1 MKVEF
6 SNRQQL
12 IAYGKV
18 MLGYGLW
25 GFEYLGK
32 EFWTT
37 GTLTEAKKACREH
50 IKQTEDSKLHPYG
63 VYVEIMS

>member
-1 MKVEF
+1 MKIEF

-12 IAYGKV
+12 IAFGKCHR
-18 MLGYGLW
+18 GYGNW

-32 EFWTT
+32 EFWAT

-50 IKQTEDSKLHPYG
+50 IKQTEDSKAYPAG
-63 VYVEIMS
+63 IRVEIMS

>member
-18 MLGYGLW
+18 MRGYGLW

-50 IKQTEDSKLHPYG
+50 IKQTEGSKLHPYV